1 MRYLLLILV
10 VFSCSKSKKEYHGML
25 TDFQSTLNANFKDVT
40 KSPLKSSDLK
50 SFTGLPFFKTDS
62 SFVTKAYL
70 KRTPDSTF
78 FAMQTNT
85 SRLSR
90 ERVFGILFF
99 NIKGIQVKLKIY
111 QGAENLQTEGLEDY
125 LLLPFLDSTNGLS
138 TYAGGRYID
147 LRIPTGDS
155 LFIDFNKAYNPYC
168 AYNDKYSCPLV
179 PRGNY
184 IPTPIQAGVKYDTK

>member
-10 VFSCSKSKKEYHGML
+10 FFSCSKSKKEYHGLL

-62 SFVTKAYL
+62 SFVIKAYL

-78 FAMQTNT
+78 FPMQTNT

-99 NIKGIQVKLKIY
+99 NIKGNPAKLKIY